1 MNVSMDKENIVL
13 KENILRQS
21 EAYEKAANVKE
32 ENIKRLQKIIETKDK

>member
-13 KENILRQS
+13 KENLFRQS